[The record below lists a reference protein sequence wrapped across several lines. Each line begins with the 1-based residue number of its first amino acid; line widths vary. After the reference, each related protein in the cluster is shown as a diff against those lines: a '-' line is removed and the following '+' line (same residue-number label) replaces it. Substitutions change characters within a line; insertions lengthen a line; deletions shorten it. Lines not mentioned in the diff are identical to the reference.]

1 MSKHKSNHKKI
12 DWDKLV
18 PELQKQLDE
27 QGRAELNKVQLDLDQ
42 AELDHLQ
49 SLQTRISKN
58 LYTEIKQAVSK
69 IKKQSLQQAKQIVLN
84 LEIVP
89 FQLAT
94 RSNAIEQF
102 GRPWRHDGGSV
113 TFKLQMPHDQL
124 EIYSTK
130 GEYLCS
136 YPVQSTGEVKVD
148 DLAAGVYLLYLQGRR
163 ITEMQ

>member
-1 MSKHKSNHKKI
+1 MKEQKSNHNKI
-12 DWDKLV
+12 DWDKLL

-27 QGRAELNKVQLDLDQ
+27 QGKDELKKAQLDLDQ
-42 AELDHLQ
+42 ADLDRLQ

-58 LYTEIKQAVSK
+58 LYNEIKNTLDK
-69 IKKQSLQQAKQIVLN
+69 IKNQSLLQAKQIVLN
-84 LEIVP
+84 LEILP

-94 RSNAIEQF
+94 RSNAAEQF

-113 TFKLQMPHDQL
+113 TFKLQMPHDKL

-136 YPVQSTGEVKVD
+136 YPVQSAGEVKMD
-148 DLAAGVYLLYLQGRR
+148 DLEAGVYLLYLQGRR
-163 ITEMQ
+163 IVEME

>member
-1 MSKHKSNHKKI
+1 MNKEKSNHKKI

-27 QGRAELNKVQLDLDQ
+27 GAKDELNKTDLDLDQ
-42 AELDHLQ
+42 ADLDRLQ

-58 LYTEIKQAVSK
+58 LYNEIKNTLSK
-69 IKKQSLQQAKQIVLN
+69 IKGKSLKQAKQIVLN
-84 LEIVP
+84 LEILP

-102 GRPWRHDGGSV
+102 GRPWRHDGGTV

-136 YPVQSTGEVKVD
+136 YLVQSTGEVKID
-148 DLAAGVYLLYLQGRR
+148 DLEAGVYLLYLQGRK
-163 ITEMQ
+163 IVEME